1 MNGGGECLL
10 RENWRFEPLTGQSL
24 LHRVPEKVKKRLN
37 RVPKRCNDA

>member
-10 RENWRFEPLTGQSL
+10 RENWRFGPLTDQSL

-37 RVPKRCNDA
+37 RVPEKVKTA

>member
-24 LHRVPEKVKKRLN
+24 LHRVPEKVKKRLKPGAEK
-37 RVPKRCNDA
+37 VQ